1 MKVLLRRNVAK
12 LGKIGEVVEV
22 KPGYARNYLLPERVA
37 VEPTQANL
45 RAIEA
50 EKQQYLEE
58 LARVKANLQTRADL
72 INGREITLS
81 VRANEEGHL
90 YGSVGPAQV
99 AAGLCEQGAVIEPEN
114 IVLDAAIRKVGEY
127 EIEVRFD
134 EEIKA
139 AIQLTVLAPG
149 VELAEKEE
157 TSSDD
162 PPARDVLEEEDSEE
176 PEA

>member
-12 LGKIGEVVEV
+12 LGTIGEVVEV
-22 KPGYARNYLLPERVA
+22 KPGYARNYLLPEQLA
-37 VEPTQANL
+37 VKPTEANL

-58 LARVKANLQTRADL
+58 LAIVKANLQARADL

-90 YGSVGPAQV
+90 YGSVGPAQI
-99 AAGLCEQGAVIEPEN
+99 AAALYEQGAVVEAEN
-114 IVLDAAIRKVGEY
+114 IVLDAVIRNVGKY

-134 EEIKA
+134 EEVKA
-139 AIQLTVLAPG
+139 AVQLTVLAPG
-149 VELAEKEE
+149 VELVEQEE
-157 TSSDD
+157 TSSEE
-162 PPARDVLEEEDSEE
+162 PPARDVSEEDSQE

>member
-12 LGKIGEVVEV
+12 LGTIGEVVEV
-22 KPGYARNYLLPERVA
+22 KPGYARNYLLPEQLA
-37 VEPTQANL
+37 VKPTEANL

-58 LARVKANLQTRADL
+58 LAIVKANLQARADL

-90 YGSVGPAQV
+90 YGSVGPAQI
-99 AAGLCEQGAVIEPEN
+99 AAALYEQGAVVEAEN
-114 IVLDAAIRKVGEY
+114 IVLDAAIRNVGKY

-134 EEIKA
+134 EEVKA
-139 AIQLTVLAPG
+139 AVQLTVLAPG
-149 VELAEKEE
+149 VELVEQEE
-157 TSSDD
+157 ASSDE
-162 PPARDVLEEEDSEE
+162 PSARDVSEEDSQE

>member
-22 KPGYARNYLLPERVA
+22 KPGYARNYLLPQQIA

-45 RAIEA
+45 RAIEIQ
-50 EKQQYLEE
+50 KQQYLQE
-58 LARVKANLQTRADL
+58 LARVKADLQARADL

-99 AAGLCEQGAVIEPEN
+99 AAALAEQGAVIEPEN
-114 IVLDAAIRKVGEY
+114 IVLDAPIRQVGKY
-127 EIEVRFD
+127 DIEVRFD

-139 AIQLTVLAPG
+139 AVQLTVLAPG
-149 VELAEKEE
+149 VEPAEQEE
-157 TSSDD
+157 SPSQE
-162 PPARDVLEEEDSEE
+162 PATKDASEE
-176 PEA
+176 GSQEPES